1 MMRIGSEFLRK
12 LTTRRSEGDSKRW
25 RDESQPAVVQN
36 VAERGRRLRKL
47 AHGGLLMQ
55 RRLPSTS
62 FRRAS
67 RRNGVRG
74 FVGPDSARI
83 SYLTGSSSQSGT
95 TETVL
100 LIHGSGMSAHSW
112 TEQLRSLGRALR
124 VIAIDLPGH
133 GASDPTSEATVDNY
147 ADAAR
152 RLLDA
157 LGTAGPVFVAG
168 HSLGGGVALA
178 LAALHPDRVKGL
190 VLISSCAKLPQNNG
204 AIEGFLGFL
213 PPPVRRFFV
222 FSTARKIL
230 FPVGASR
237 RAVRLALKDL
247 HSCPPET
254 LRKDVAAA
262 KAMDL
267 EAAAHDL
274 RVPALILCGTQDR
287 LTPVALS
294 QRLSELIPGS
304 RLQLVE
310 AAGHML
316 PLEAPGRVNAEIRV
330 FVDSVVGCNVPQP
343 LAVGDGAN
351 RAIIRRLI
359 NKALALCRRKP
370 SSETTC
376 TAPLSA

>member
-1 MMRIGSEFLRK
+1 MRTGSEFLRK
-12 LTTRRSEGDSKRW
+12 LTTRKSQGDSNLS
-25 RDESQPAVVQN
+25 RDEAQPAVAQN
-36 VAERGRRLRKL
+36 VAERGRTLRKL
-47 AHGGLLMQ
+47 AHGGDLTR

-62 FRRAS
+62 FHLAS

-74 FVGPDSARI
+74 FVGPDSGKI
-83 SYLTGSSSQSGT
+83 SYLTGSSSHPGA

-133 GASDPTSEATVDNY
+133 GASDPTSEATVDSY

-157 LGTAGPVFVAG
+157 LGTGPVFVAG

-178 LAALHPDRVKGL
+178 LAVRHPDRVKGL
-190 VLISSCAKLPQNNG
+190 VLISSCAKLPQHNG

-222 FSTARKIL
+222 FSTARKFL
-230 FPVGASR
+230 FPAGASR

-247 HSCPPET
+247 RSCPPET